1 MWQNNLRFHQMINE
15 KILRRFKYFL
25 FLVLINNLND
35 LFNVFINYNIIIIY
49 YYLIKLI
56 LEKTYCFL
64 REL

>member
-1 MWQNNLRFHQMINE
+1 MINE

-56 LEKTYCFL
+56 LEKTYCL
-64 REL
+64 GIGY

>member
-1 MWQNNLRFHQMINE
+1 MINE

-56 LEKTYCFL
+56 LEKTYCFF